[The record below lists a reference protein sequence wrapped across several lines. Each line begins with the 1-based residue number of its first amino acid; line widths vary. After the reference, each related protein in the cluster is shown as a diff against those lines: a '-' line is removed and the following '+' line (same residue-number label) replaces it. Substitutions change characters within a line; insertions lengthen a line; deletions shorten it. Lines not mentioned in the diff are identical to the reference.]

1 MKHIMTGEWKLDN
14 TPDMFINVLQVIQYI
29 QYKQIQ
35 PEPINIS
42 DISHKELDSID
53 ITEARYLTANINYP
67 IIVVK
72 GMQNPH
78 NKMYRM
84 IDGRHRLLKQINNKT
99 INAYV
104 LKKADISKFYQ
115 EYKE

>member
-14 TPDMFINVLQVIQYI
+14 TPDMFIDVLQVIPYI
-29 QYKQIQ
+29 QFKQIPSQ
-35 PEPINIS
+35 QIQIA

-53 ITEARYLTANINYP
+53 TDELRYLVANIKYP
-67 IIVVK
+67 VIVVE

-78 NKMYRM
+78 NKPYRM
-84 IDGRHRLLKQINNKT
+84 IDGRHRLLKQLNNKT

-104 LKKADISKFYQ
+104 LTEADISKFYQ

>member
-1 MKHIMTGEWKLDN
+1 MKHIMTGEWRLDN

-29 QYKQIQ
+29 QFKQIPSQ
-35 PEPINIS
+35 EIQIA

-53 ITEARYLTANINYP
+53 KAEARYITANINYP
-67 IIVVK
+67 VIVVQ

-78 NKMYRM
+78 NKPYRM

-99 INAYV
+99 VNAYV
-104 LKKADISKFYQ
+104 LTEQDISKFYQ
-115 EYKE
+115 EHKE

>member
-14 TPDMFINVLQVIQYI
+14 TPNMFIDVLQVIPYI
-29 QYKQIQ
+29 QVKQIQ
-35 PEPINIS
+35 PTVIDIA

-53 ITEARYLTANINYP
+53 TTEARYITANINYP
-67 IIVVK
+67 AIVVE

-78 NKMYRM
+78 NKPYRM

-104 LKKADISKFYQ
+104 LTEADISKFYQ

>member
-14 TPDMFINVLQVIQYI
+14 TPDMFINVLQVINYI
-29 QYKQIQ
+29 QFKQIK
-35 PEPINIS
+35 PEYIS
-42 DISHKELDSID
+42 IADISHKELDSID
-53 ITEARYLTANINYP
+53 TTEARYIMANVNYP
-67 IIVVK
+67 IIVVQ

-78 NKMYRM
+78 NKPYRM
-84 IDGRHRLLKQINNKT
+84 IDGRHRLLKQIDNDM

-104 LKKADISKFYQ
+104 LTEADISKFYQ